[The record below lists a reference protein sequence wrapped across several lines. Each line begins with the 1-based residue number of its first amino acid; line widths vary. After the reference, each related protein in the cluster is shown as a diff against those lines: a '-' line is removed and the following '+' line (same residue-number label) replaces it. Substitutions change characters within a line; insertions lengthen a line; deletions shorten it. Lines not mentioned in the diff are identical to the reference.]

1 MNEVSAFAPATIA
14 NVGVGFDILGFSVT
28 GAGDTIHLKK
38 NFTHKNAVIKSI
50 LGTPSIPTQSQKN
63 TASVCLQKLID
74 DKKLDYGFD
83 IILEK
88 GIPLS
93 SGLGGSAASAV
104 AAIVAGNALL
114 PKELQLNSNEM
125 IYYALEGEY
134 VASESRHADNIA
146 PCLLGGLCLVSSL
159 NPVNIVKIPQAKM
172 WVSIIN
178 PKMQLETKSAR
189 AILNK
194 EVPLNLY
201 IKQSMLLSSFI
212 CANYENNL
220 ELLKNSFSDLII
232 EPQRK
237 KLIPCFDLVK
247 EQVLSHNALGFTI
260 AGAGPTVFA
269 LSESEQKARALT
281 TLMEKTFK
289 DNNVEVNLSLTSSF
303 ITKGAYTL

>member
-1 MNEVSAFAPATIA
+1 MKEVSAFAPATIA

-38 NFTHKNAVIKSI
+38 NLNHRNAIIKNI
-50 LGTPSIPTQSQKN
+50 LGTPAIPTQSQKN
-63 TASVCLQKLID
+63 TASVTLQKLID
-74 DKKLDYGFD
+74 DKKLEYGFD

-104 AAIVAGNALL
+104 AAVVAGNALL
-114 PKELQLNSNEM
+114 EPERKLTNNEM

-146 PCLLGGLCLVSSL
+146 PSLMGGLCLVSSL
-159 NPVNIVKIPQAKM
+159 NPINIVNIPQAKI

-189 AILNK
+189 AILSK
-194 EVPLNLY
+194 EVTLNLY

-220 ELLKNSFSDLII
+220 ELLKNSFQDLII

-237 KLIPCFDLVK
+237 KMIPCFDIVK
-247 EQVLSHNALGFTI
+247 EKVLENNALGFTI

-269 LSESEQKARALT
+269 LSETENKARDLT
-281 TLMEKTFK
+281 ELMKKTFH
-289 DNNVEVNLSLTSSF
+289 DNKVEVNLSITSPF
-303 ITKGAYTL
+303 INKGAFTL